1 MFVKFALFCLTK
13 LERTWEHSAG
23 INDKKWIVSF
33 LPISDSFYLLCHNP
47 CDCDISEHDPSEGI
61 WRVLVFAS
69 RFRTERSTFSFS
81 SYDWGYLLTDS
92 DHGISILLMKI
103 SNKFKGPGS
112 NRWMNLIHHLSPI
125 CKVLF

>member
-47 CDCDISEHDPSEGI
+47 CDCDISEHDPSECI

-81 SYDWGYLLTDS
+81 SYDWGYLLTDG
-92 DHGISILLMKI
+92 DHGTSNLLMI
-103 SNKFKGPGS
+103 SGIKFKVPGT
-112 NRWMNLIHHLSPI
+112 NRWMYWI
-125 CKVLF
+125 CHFAPSSKLLF